1 MTKKPSIRHT
11 SYRQDIYTSHHSV
24 TVICYVVCY
33 VMCNIS
39 VDINLIAGS
48 FHFTQLPERVDKEDT
63 GRGKRKELSEDEEEE
78 EKKTNSVKKK
88 RKPRRKRV
96 CEEEEEQAR
105 PSSPVTPGQRTR
117 SRKINFCKSLVSPCS
132 LLSGLNIKAEFTH
145 SLMCDMLFVRVG

>member
-96 CEEEEEQAR
+96 REEEEEQAC
-105 PSSPVTPGQRTR
+105 PSSPVRN
-117 SRKINFCKSLVSPCS
+117 INFCKSLVSPCS